1 MIRLPKEKEE
11 DFGISPWDNSPGRNT
26 KGPSKNF
33 KSSIQEVH
41 KTAILPYRPRTIQSR
56 YPNPRKNSSVIQ
68 NIIFD
73 APATNNGFPKRILK
87 SPVRFVKRSIFRSRS
102 CMTDN
107 LSICDIENIERV
119 QQLIPFKP
127 SVIYHG
133 RINGHRRSITGAS
146 PQDSLLSLGFIKE
159 ANYTH
164 ANYRKYT
171 KQSSL

>member
-11 DFGISPWDNSPGRNT
+11 DFGISPWENSPGRNT
-26 KGPSKNF
+26 KNPTKDLKSK
-33 KSSIQEVH
+33 IQEAP

-56 YPNPRKNSSVIQ
+56 YSNHRKNSSVVQ

-73 APATNNGFPKRILK
+73 APATNIGFPKRILK
-87 SPVRFVKRSIFRSRS
+87 SPVRFVKKSIFRSRS

-119 QQLIPFKP
+119 QQLKPFKP
-127 SVIYHG
+127 SVIYHP
-133 RINGHRRSITGAS
+133 RINGHRRSITGTS
-146 PQDSLLSLGFIKE
+146 PQDSLLSLGIIKE

-164 ANYRKYT
+164 VNYRKYT
-171 KQSSL
+171 KQSNL